1 MFQWHLNCQEQS
13 NTNFWIKTCLEINLI
28 SRLYSLSE
36 LATSE
41 EILEKFRC
49 FEGLGCL
56 STEYKIQL
64 DKDAKP
70 VVHPP
75 RKIPFAMKNK
85 VKDELS
91 RLERIRVI
99 ENVSEPT
106 EWVNSLVVVEKP
118 NKKVRLCLD
127 PRDLNKRILRGH
139 YPEPRNKKEL
149 QRFMGTVNY
158 LGKFISNSSRINQ
171 PL

>member
-1 MFQWHLNCQEQS
+1 M
-13 NTNFWIKTCLEINLI
+13 
-28 SRLYSLSE
+28 
-36 LATSE
+36 
-41 EILEKFRC
+41 
-49 FEGLGCL
+49 

-91 RLERIRVI
+91 RLERIRAI
-99 ENVSEPT
+99 ENFSEPT

-127 PRDLNKRILRGH
+127 PGDLNNRILRGH

-158 LGKFISNSSRINQ
+158 LGKFIPNSSRINQ